1 VDLRQIKTF
10 VHIGELRNYT
20 RAAAFLHVSQPA
32 LSRQM
37 RLLEAELNLK
47 LFSRHGHGVEL
58 TNDGLSF
65 LDRCRD
71 FLTEFEQLREDF
83 QSRATK
89 KAAIGTVSIGL
100 PVPATRFVTAQLL
113 DDVRRDYP
121 GLSVRLVEGFS
132 ALLHEWLLSG
142 SLDLAILFEPR
153 TTKILTSKP
162 LLVEDLFAILSAKKA
177 SRRQKFVDAQDLES
191 ATLILPHRPHILRDL
206 VDSLHLKQV
215 QIMEVDSTSLMVE
228 LARSGRGVT
237 ILPQG
242 SVELAVRTGDV
253 VALPI
258 LNPTLSWQVSVCYSS
273 VRPLTLGARVMLDL
287 IRKEIFR
294 KVSTGEWVARRMI
307 KPYNSITSERRGK
320 GAASGNQA

>member
-1 VDLRQIKTF
+1 MDLRQVRTF
-10 VHIGELRNYT
+10 VHIGELRSFT

-37 RLLEAELNLK
+37 RLLEKELNLK

-58 TNDGLSF
+58 TNEGISF
-65 LDRCRD
+65 LDRSRD
-71 FLTEFEQLREDF
+71 LLAEFEQLREDF
-83 QSRATK
+83 RSRATK

-113 DDVRRDYP
+113 EAAQNEYP
-121 GLSVRLVEGFS
+121 NLSVRPVEGFS
-132 ALLHEWLLSG
+132 GLLHEWLLSG

-162 LLVEDLFAILSAKKA
+162 LFVENLFAIRSTKTTT
-177 SRRQKFVDAQDLES
+177 RRRKFVDAQDLQS
-191 ATLILPHRPHILRDL
+191 TTLILPHRPHVLRDL

-215 QIMEVDSTSLMVE
+215 DVMEVDSTSIMVD
-228 LARSGRGVT
+228 LARAGRGTT

-242 SVELAVRTGDV
+242 SVELSVRTGDV

-273 VRPLTLGARVMLDL
+273 VRPLSLGARVMLDL
-287 IRKEIFR
+287 IRKEISR
-294 KVSTGEWVARRMI
+294 KISAGEWKPSRLI
-307 KPYNSITSERRGK
+307 KPYNGITSE
-320 GAASGNQA
+320 

>member
-10 VHIGELRNYT
+10 VHIGELRSYT
-20 RAAAFLHVSQPA
+20 RAAAFLRVSQPA

-47 LFSRHGHGVEL
+47 LFSRHGHGMEL
-58 TNDGLSF
+58 TSEGLVF

-71 FLTEFEQLREDF
+71 LLSEFEQLREDF
-83 QSRATK
+83 RSRTIN
-89 KAAIGTVSIGL
+89 KAATGTVSIGL
-100 PVPATRFVTAQLL
+100 PVPATRFVTTQLL
-113 DDVRRDYP
+113 DNVRRDYP

-153 TTKILTSKP
+153 TTKILTSK
-162 LLVEDLFAILSAKKA
+162 LLFIEGLFAIVSAKKVG
-177 SRRQKFVDAQDLES
+177 RRQKFVDAKDLQS

-228 LARSGRGVT
+228 LARKGKGVA

-242 SVELAVRTGDV
+242 SVELSVRTGDV

-258 LNPTLSWQVSVCYSS
+258 LNPTLSWQVSVCYSG
-273 VRPLTLGARVMLDL
+273 VRPLTLGARVVLDL
-287 IRKEIFR
+287 IRKEISR
-294 KVSTGEWVARRMI
+294 KVSTGEW
-307 KPYNSITSERRGK
+307 
-320 GAASGNQA
+320 ASTRLNMLNKT